1 MKLPQVGSILWD
13 GLQRWECLES
23 PYGDVGEGQVEMGGG
38 SAERLVLGE
47 ARQQPPFVSSFLVSP
62 EVTFGGHGIA
72 VACQVA
78 SEGMGRGGDRKPGSA
93 GTCRRR
99 RGVRP
104 SCRRC
109 GCKLGRSGKLS
120 TAKKVHLG

>member
-1 MKLPQVGSILWD
+1 M
-13 GLQRWECLES
+13 ES
-23 PYGDVGEGQVEMGGG
+23 PYDDEGEGQVGAGGG

-62 EVTFGGHGIA
+62 DVTFGGHGIA

-78 SEGMGRGGDRKPGSA
+78 SEGMGRGGDRKPGIE
-93 GTCRRR
+93 GICRRR

-109 GCKLGRSGKLS
+109 GCKLGMSGKLN
-120 TAKKVHLG
+120 TARKVYLG